1 MLYIINEKPYVKVSN
16 YYKEVSVEKKGK
28 EFSVKPYGGK
38 ETRIENPDPKTV
50 TEISV
55 ANYLENKNKNKNI
68 MKSNNEDILN

>member
-28 EFSVKPYGGK
+28 EFSVKPHGGK